1 MHHEEHEAEDRMRRR
16 SRELIHSLVAKSAA
30 MKEFLSRINR
40 FAKLDRAI
48 LLEGERGSGKSTFA
62 ELIHL
67 ESSRATGP
75 FLSVNLASLSEGL
88 ICTELFGHV
97 KGAYTSSTGVRPG
110 LLRAASGGT
119 ILLDEIGKAPL
130 EVQRSMLTVLDRK
143 VVRPVGADREEPLDS
158 RIILACSENPE
169 ELVSRGRMLPDFR
182 DRIGLFRARVPSLR
196 ERGDDL
202 AELVRQFLTQAAGQH
217 TRNEGRVPFA
227 TPALLDRLAA
237 YEWPGNVRELEQL
250 CSRLASDA
258 DGTLALDD
266 VLLVF
271 DLSKY
276 RGSTSQEA
284 FGGQM
289 PSKAQVLAAIAE
301 CGGNRTKAALRLGIG
316 RTTLYRILDAGN
328 DAPEG
333 ESLPA

>member
-1 MHHEEHEAEDRMRRR
+1 MQHEEHEGQDRMRRQ
-16 SRELIHSLVAKSAA
+16 SREVSESLVAKRAA
-30 MKEFLSRINR
+30 MREFLLRIDR

-62 ELIHL
+62 ELIHRQ
-67 ESSRATGP
+67 SSRVTGP

-88 ICTELFGHV
+88 IGTELFGHV
-97 KGAYTSSTGVRPG
+97 KGAYTSSTGVRSG

-143 VVRPVGADREEPLDS
+143 VVRPVGADREERLDA
-158 RIILACSENPE
+158 RLIFACNENLE
-169 ELVSRGRMLPDFR
+169 ELVSRGQMLPDFR

-196 ERGDDL
+196 ERGADL
-202 AELVRQFLTQAAGQH
+202 GDLIRHFLTQAAGPRARH
-217 TRNEGRVPFA
+217 EERVPFA
-227 TPALLDRLAA
+227 TPALLERLAA

-250 CSRLASDA
+250 CGRLVSDA

-276 RGSTSQEA
+276 RGSTSQQA

-316 RTTLYRILDAGN
+316 RTTLYRILDVEN
-328 DAPEG
+328 DSSQG
-333 ESLPA
+333 ESRSA